1 MIVDEAAGIA
11 RIVIYCNRGG
21 AVAYDFGLASVLDK
35 LHPDRVPVGLQGN
48 KVPTLRVTSTKG
60 EIVLTEN
67 ADIEVYDLLGR
78 KIVEK
83 ANTTFVKVLPGLY
96 IVKAENAGN
105 VLNTKVVVE

>member
-1 MIVDEAAGIA
+1 M
-11 RIVIYCNRGG
+11 
-21 AVAYDFGLASVLDK
+21 
-35 LHPDRVPVGLQGN
+35 
-48 KVPTLRVTSTKG
+48 TSTKG